1 MEYCN
6 NYEVN
11 RENSKVV
18 VREALQVI
26 IRMTTTKFSDNLANR
41 FDYCDNLRIFNAV
54 LA

>member
-1 MEYCN
+1 M
-6 NYEVN
+6 NYTQYPQQE
-11 RENSKVV
+11 

-26 IRMTTTKFSDNLANR
+26 NRMTTSKFSDNLANR